1 MSNEN
6 KPKMS
11 VVLASTSANDLAKT
25 LNLSSNQLAKAKSK
39 ALQLSNDI
47 KLANC
52 DPWSLLRF
60 VFETARY
67 NFERDDSVYP
77 VPYANKVQ
85 AQVGYQGWKELAY
98 RTGKYSLID
107 CIVVKECDQVF
118 INNKGQVEVKFCSD
132 YKKNKESKPIG
143 YFAFAEDKN
152 GKRIAT
158 VYLDNE
164 EAVKHGKRYSK
175 TFTSQSAT
183 NVWRDNFDAMASKTA
198 IKKLIKKLD
207 ITPEIQEAF
216 KLDQIVLGQTKEQ
229 DAYLDN
235 PTNTYNIPEEIEA
248 PKQETTIKN
257 RLEAPKKVEQPK
269 KVDAE
274 PVVKK
279 EVEEPKKAEP
289 IKDLMGHNIEETKE
303 EITSND
309 GFFDMVDEVYHG
321 N

>member
-1 MSNEN
+1 MSNET
-6 KPKMS
+6 KTQMS
-11 VVLASTSANDLAKT
+11 VVLKSDFTADLGKT

-39 ALQLSNDI
+39 ALQLSNDV

-52 DPWSLLRF
+52 DPWSLVRF

-85 AQVGYQGWKELAY
+85 AQIGYQGWKELAY

-118 INNKGQVEVKFCSD
+118 INNKGQAEVKFCSD
-132 YKKNKESKPIG
+132 YKKNKESKPFG

-152 GKRIAT
+152 GKRIAS
-158 VYLDNE
+158 VFLDYD
-164 EAVKHGKRYSK
+164 EATKHGEKYSK
-175 TFTSQSAT
+175 TFASQGAT

-269 KVDAE
+269 KVEAE

-279 EVEEPKKAEP
+279 EVEKAEP
-289 IKDLMGHNIEETKE
+289 IKDLTGHNIEEPQT
-303 EITSND
+303 TD
-309 GFFDMVDEVYHG
+309 PRDDFFNLVDEAYG
-321 N
+321 NGN